1 MHALD
6 HLSERIKL
14 SKVDRR
20 TLVQE
25 ILDQAYSLIDR
36 GCNEEQD
43 AALKAL
49 YNKHSGGDFD
59 ADEREGDELFKLG
72 LKDIFGVELDDDVDM
87 QSPEDIAQKII
98 EQQQA
103 EHTAQQQK
111 PGKKNARQQRLK
123 EEAAQVSQSIR
134 EVYRKLASALHPDR
148 ETDPDE
154 RKRKTSLMQRVNQAY
169 SERNLL
175 ELLQLQLEMEH
186 INASTLE
193 TLSADRLKHYNQV
206 LTEQLDELE
215 LEVLNL
221 ELSFRQQFNLEPFDE
236 LSVQNLPDIYQH
248 QLDMLNTDIEE
259 LSVLHEQLKDP
270 KVLKS
275 WLKQLR
281 QYQKTMEFDETLFD
295 DFPDTFFR

>member
-1 MHALD
+1 
-6 HLSERIKL
+6 
-14 SKVDRR
+14 
-20 TLVQE
+20 
-25 ILDQAYSLIDR
+25 
-36 GCNEEQD
+36 
-43 AALKAL
+43 
-49 YNKHSGGDFD
+49 
-59 ADEREGDELFKLG
+59 
-72 LKDIFGVELDDDVDM
+72 
-87 QSPEDIAQKII
+87 
-98 EQQQA
+98 
-103 EHTAQQQK
+103 
-111 PGKKNARQQRLK
+111 
-123 EEAAQVSQSIR
+123 
-134 EVYRKLASALHPDR
+134 
-148 ETDPDE
+148 
-154 RKRKTSLMQRVNQAY
+154 MQRVNQAY